1 MNTEHLGPID
11 FALVE
16 FVDGRFDGSIA
27 EELLRLVADGTV
39 RIMDLVFISKDA
51 EGDVVALEVDEL
63 DEAEVG
69 LMTTFGAV
77 TAPLVSQEDLLAA
90 GELLP
95 AGGAALMVV
104 WENTWANTL
113 LGAIGRAGGE
123 IIVSQR
129 LAHADVLA
137 ALEA

>member
-1 MNTEHLGPID
+1 MKERQAP
-11 FALVE
+11 E
-16 FVDGRFDGSIA
+16 
-27 EELLRLVADGTV
+27 LRLLLFQLAHSILVL
-39 RIMDLVFISKDA
+39 RPLVFHL
-51 EGDVVALEVDEL
+51 ALEVDEL

-77 TAPLVSQEDLLAA
+77 TAPLVSQEELLAA

>member
-1 MNTEHLGPID
+1 MSTEHLGPID

-27 EELLRLVADGTV
+27 DELLRLVAEGTV

-51 EGDVVALEVDEL
+51 DGDVVAIEVDEL
-63 DEAEVG
+63 DESQVG
-69 LMTTFGAV
+69 LMTSFGAV
-77 TAPLVSQEDLLAA
+77 TAPLVGEEDLLAA

-95 AGGAALMVV
+95 AGAAALMVV
-104 WENTWANTL
+104 WENAWANPL
-113 LGAIGRAGGE
+113 LVAIARAGGE
-123 IIVSQR
+123 IIASQR

>member
-1 MNTEHLGPID
+1 MAGLNCSLHSPLSTIHYPLLHPCPN
-11 FALVE
+11 FAIAIRPQEYNSARVTSGQQHAVRLFAAQHGLLKV
-16 FVDGRFDGSIA
+16 VDHHD
-27 EELLRLVADGTV
+27 
-39 RIMDLVFISKDA
+39 
-51 EGDVVALEVDEL
+51 
-63 DEAEVG
+63 
-69 LMTTFGAV
+69 
-77 TAPLVSQEDLLAA
+77 LAA